1 MAWAWWSLFAVCSA
15 DLYVRLCSLG
25 VLHDPRLL

>member
-15 DLYVRLCSLG
+15 DLYVRLCSWG
-25 VLHDPRLL
+25 VIRDLRLM